1 MTDEL
6 TAHQKRMLMELL
18 ISLAKSD
25 GKVGEI
31 ENEAIEDYAELM
43 DVPLEELSG
52 SFTIAE
58 LTPHFDTPA
67 SRVAVIEEL
76 CRMARLDGR
85 LGDSEQGIII
95 DVAHRLGISPDLVT
109 RIDDWVVDG
118 MRWMARGEDLIADA
132 ERQLA

>member
-6 TAHQKRMLMELL
+6 TSHQRRMLMEML
-18 ISLAKSD
+18 ITIAKAD
-25 GKVGEI
+25 GGVDEI
-31 ENEAIEDYAELM
+31 ENEAIQDYAELM
-43 DVPLEELSG
+43 EVPLDELSG
-52 SFTIAE
+52 GFTIAE
-58 LTPHFDTPA
+58 LTPHFDTPS

-76 CRMARLDGR
+76 CRMARLDGKF
-85 LGDSEQGIII
+85 GSPEQNTII
-95 DVAHRLGISPDLVT
+95 DVARRLGIGAELVT

>member
-6 TAHQKRMLMELL
+6 TTHQRRMLMELL
-18 ISLAKSD
+18 ITLAKAD
-25 GKVGEI
+25 GRVGEI

-43 DVPLEELSG
+43 EVPLEELSG
-52 SFTIAE
+52 TFSIAD
-58 LTPHFDTPA
+58 LTPHFDSPA

-76 CRMARLDGR
+76 CRMARLDGTFVVA
-85 LGDSEQGIII
+85 EQDAIIE
-95 DVAHRLGISPDLVT
+95 VAKRMGISPELVT